1 MEAQNFRAD
10 HSKAKTIA
18 LILIS
23 TLLIIVSGMLVY
35 YVYFRDDQGAVETP
49 TVNSFEE
56 CVAAGNPVM
65 ESYPRQC
72 SADGKTFVEELTG
85 PVEYESPK
93 GVRIELNDFQSGE
106 PIESPL
112 TLTGRVPGN
121 WSFEADFPIV
131 LTDWDGR
138 VIAESIGRITEDWMT
153 EELVNFEVTL
163 EFEKPG
169 YKDNGALILRKD
181 NPSGL
186 PEHDDAVEIPVVFK

>member
-163 EFEKPG
+163 EFEKPS